1 MLILEWIGIGA
12 LILFLAVAALFV
24 RRALV
29 AREGGTIKLN
39 LRLSTVLRGRGWSP
53 GYGLFAGDEL
63 RWYRMFSFAI
73 RPRRVLSRRDL
84 MVESRRLPD
93 GPERLALPADWVIL
107 RCAGHD
113 APVEIA
119 MASSTVTGFLS
130 WLESAPPGAD
140 SPRLAADRSR
150 GAPRA

>member
-1 MLILEWIGIGA
+1 MLVLEWIGIGA
-12 LILFLAVAALFV
+12 LVLLLAVAALFV

-29 AREGGTIKLN
+29 ARAGGTIKLTV
-39 LRLSTVLRGRGWSP
+39 RLSTMLSGRGWSP
-53 GYGLFAGDEL
+53 GFGRFAGEEL

-84 MVESRRLPD
+84 VVERRRLPE

-107 RCAGHD
+107 RCRSEAG
-113 APVEIA
+113 PVEIA

-130 WLESAPPGAD
+130 WLESAPPGTV
-140 SPRLAADRSR
+140 PRLVIDRPQAS
-150 GAPRA
+150 